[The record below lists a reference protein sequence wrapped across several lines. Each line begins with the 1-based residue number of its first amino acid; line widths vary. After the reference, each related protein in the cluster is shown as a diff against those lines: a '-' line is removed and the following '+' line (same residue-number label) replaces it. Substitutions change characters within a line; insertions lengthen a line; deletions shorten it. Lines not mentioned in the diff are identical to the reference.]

1 MWRLCYGIK
10 YLILII
16 DSKFSLACHFKW
28 NGFNR
33 IPGMLIVYCDM
44 KTHFSFICSEFL
56 IQWLKDFFFRWGR
69 FFFGILAYESDLP
82 LKDLRTF
89 SQNLKQLWIVLIHV
103 NIVFHSSWLCLSIL
117 AWGKCYHCQLD
128 SNFMPTAQLLQISKK
143 CCMLIPEDTFI
154 RIKWMS
160 LLLLFV
166 VWLLFF
172 CLYTFFSVECY

>member
-1 MWRLCYGIK
+1 MIPSFPCPVTLSETDLTEFQACRLFTVTCKHIFHSSVQNFWYSDWKI
-10 YLILII
+10 
-16 DSKFSLACHFKW
+16 
-28 NGFNR
+28 
-33 IPGMLIVYCDM
+33 
-44 KTHFSFICSEFL
+44 SFL
-56 IQWLKDFFFRWGR
+56 GGGRLFFD
-69 FFFGILAYESDLP
+69 ILAFESDLL

-103 NIVFHSSWLCLSIL
+103 NIVFHSSWLCLGIL

-166 VWLLFF
+166 VWLLFISF
-172 CLYTFFSVECY
+172 IYFF